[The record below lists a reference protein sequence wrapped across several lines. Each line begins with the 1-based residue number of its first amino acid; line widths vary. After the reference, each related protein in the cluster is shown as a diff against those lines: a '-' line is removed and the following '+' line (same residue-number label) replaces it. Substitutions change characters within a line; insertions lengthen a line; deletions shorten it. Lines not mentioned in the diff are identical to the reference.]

1 MNKKLYLILIL
12 FVLFICAFAAYWP
25 ITSTEIIVNLRI
37 PRVVQGF
44 FTGFAL
50 ALSGA
55 VLQGVLK
62 NPLADPFIMGV
73 SGGSMLMLLVCKALN
88 IPDIYFL
95 PALGGMSAAIFSYWI
110 SKKFSSASN
119 SGILLAGIALN
130 AFITALITVFVI
142 FRKDDLIYFFHF
154 SFGNFSGL
162 NRMEII
168 IFSLLSV
175 IAFFILL
182 MRRKNFLL
190 LSFDEGKAKTLG
202 IDTDRERLIFFALA
216 SLLSSFSVG
225 LSGLVGFVG
234 LIAPNLARIIFGVS
248 VYRFLFFSAF
258 LGGGLSVVSDF
269 IARTVSAPIEIP
281 VGAVTAF
288 LGAPFFIYLIHS
300 ENKK

>member
-1 MNKKLYLILIL
+1 MNRKSASITI
-12 FVLFICAFAAYWP
+12 VLVLAICSFAAYWP
-25 ITSTEIIVNLRI
+25 VASNEIIVNLRI
-37 PRVVQGF
+37 PRVAQGF

-88 IPDIYFL
+88 VPDIYLL

-130 AFITALITVFVI
+130 AFITALITIFVI

-162 NRMEII
+162 NRTEII
-168 IFSLLSV
+168 VFSLLSV
-175 IAFFILL
+175 LVFFVLL
-182 MRRKNFLL
+182 AKRKNFLL
-190 LSFDEGKAKTLG
+190 LSFDEEKAKTLG
-202 IDTDRERLIFFALA
+202 IDTDKERLLFFALA

-248 VYRFLFFSAF
+248 VNRFLFFSAF
-258 LGGGLSVVSDF
+258 LGGGLSVVSDL
-269 IARTVSAPIEIP
+269 IARSVVSPIEIP

-288 LGAPFFIYLIHS
+288 LGAPFFIYLIS
-300 ENKK
+300 TENRK